1 MPRKKLTEKQEELLS
16 LTTRVDVD
24 LTQNQ
29 RIVLGCIIQMYRERS
44 NSVEE
49 NGYVHASVST
59 LKKECGMGQDSIKSA
74 ITKLVNEGLI
84 TCEVGRVK
92 LQNTRFSLTEKTKKY
107 IYIPMDDKMRTYSVP
122 MDEKVYIDQ
131 SEKIEALELKISELS
146 KTVENLTEEVQKLN
160 RYIGIGIGVERSKYN
175 TINYHTGIEKE
186 SILTDTKEKDEVS
199 GREDAGDGYV
209 QPPVKQY
216 VFDPRYFSNGKS
228 EVDTVSVEGTITD
241 DIHSDEVR
249 ETSPREKL
257 TKAEIEER
265 NNYITSTFSRLET
278 KLNYLYSISDSRIF
292 GDVSMS
298 IADIFNDATEKGRWF
313 TDKQWGKLLRYGDR
327 YEKIIDGKQAYFN
340 GTGKK
345 DADAEL
351 TSTDEKPFTEE
362 PEKNTTDNDT
372 DKCGGVAPQQ
382 YKRMTKEELEAWVS
396 EDVKKYPDFTSW
408 QNALEAKLDR
418 KFKGWQEGKHL
429 YISCMYNFVT
439 GMAAKHFN
447 RLEIEKRAEKYSQ
460 PVSKPYGEIN
470 EDTGVLAENG
480 TEPHR
485 RFLRAFLP
493 LAYTSYH
500 LTN

>member
-1 MPRKKLTEKQEELLS
+1 MFNFTAMNQALSDVNVSDKEFRMLYLFANNSSLNENDEIEMYNGFLMDKLNLSERQVQRLTKSLVEKNYLTKVVKGTSKNRNGNTYRLNYNITEIRGDKNV
-16 LTTRVDVD
+16 THD
-24 LTQNQ
+24 
-29 RIVLGCIIQMYRERS
+29 I
-44 NSVEE
+44 
-49 NGYVHASVST
+49 
-59 LKKECGMGQDSIKSA
+59 DSD
-74 ITKLVNEGLI
+74 I
-84 TCEVGRVK
+84 TCD
-92 LQNTRFSLTEKTKKY
+92 TSC
-107 IYIPMDDKMRTYSVP
+107 DKNVTPY
-122 MDEKVYIDQ
+122 
-131 SEKIEALELKISELS
+131 
-146 KTVENLTEEVQKLN
+146 N
-160 RYIGIGIGVERSKYN
+160 R
-175 TINYHTGIEKE
+175 
-186 SILTDTKEKDEVS
+186 TKENKNISMYKGKDS
-199 GREDAGDGYV
+199 GNETIHVPG
-209 QPPVKQY
+209 
-216 VFDPRYFSNGKS
+216 NGKS
-228 EVDTVSVEGTITD
+228 EVCTVSVAGTITD
-241 DIHSDEVR
+241 DVHSDEVR
-249 ETSPREKL
+249 ETSQREKL

-265 NNYITSTFSRLET
+265 NNYITSTFNRLET

-298 IADIFNDATEKGRWF
+298 IADIFNDATEKRRWF

-327 YEKIIDGKQAYFN
+327 YEKIVDGKQAYFN

-351 TSTDEKPFTEE
+351 TSTDEKPFTEK

-372 DKCGGVAPQQ
+372 DNGGGVAPQQ

-460 PVSKPYGEIN
+460 PVSKPYNEIN
-470 EDTGVLAENG
+470 EGTGILAENG
-480 TEPHR
+480 TEPHS

-493 LAYTSYH
+493 LGGIVGH
-500 LTN
+500 PE